1 MRLFLAC
8 VLHTYASSLTAGG
21 YSAGVS
27 FPIGL
32 ASFFPKRDYGLFPF
46 LGPPAVGYFKAIAVF
61 SLAWK
66 TRYVGGL
73 SGVITLPAFC
83 VGKKTCVH
91 VKTVTI

>member
-1 MRLFLAC
+1 MRLALQL
-8 VLHTYASSLTAGG
+8 VVISLGFP
-21 YSAGVS
+21 SPLVS
-27 FPIGL
+27 PP
-32 ASFFPKRDYGLFPF
+32 FFPKRDYGLFPF

-83 VGKKTCVH
+83 VGKKACVH